1 MITFIKTINYAEEQ
15 SKYINLTDDQGR
27 TYGHLFPDH
36 KTRFIVIDH
45 NGVQT
50 HAQMHH
56 RNQIW
61 GDLRKWYLSTGA
73 VEGDTVIVTYNPEER
88 LDNDQVLRIGVFD
101 PNGGKRQQGQEISS
115 GPLQKFPT
123 SELFQTNIAADIAEP
138 SLPLR
143 HSLKTYRILRDT
155 VISRWLKNIYSFE
168 CQICGLTIKLAN
180 GERYAEVH
188 HIQPLGSPHNGPD
201 VIENMLVLC
210 PNHHAMCDLGAIK
223 LSINEIQKHPQHKI
237 NIIFVEYHNNQIA
250 REFSIT

>member
-73 VEGDTVIVTYNPEER
+73 VEGDTVIVMAEKGNK
-88 LDNDQVLRIGVFD
+88 
-101 PNGGKRQQGQEISS
+101 GKRFLQAHSKNFQLLSYSKLILQQI
-115 GPLQKFPT
+115 LQ
-123 SELFQTNIAADIAEP
+123 
-138 SLPLR
+138 
-143 HSLKTYRILRDT
+143 
-155 VISRWLKNIYSFE
+155 
-168 CQICGLTIKLAN
+168 
-180 GERYAEVH
+180 
-188 HIQPLGSPHNGPD
+188 
-201 VIENMLVLC
+201 
-210 PNHHAMCDLGAIK
+210 
-223 LSINEIQKHPQHKI
+223 
-237 NIIFVEYHNNQIA
+237 NQVCHYV
-250 REFSIT
+250 TH